1 VFARESLVGVE
12 GLGDKTSR
20 SISSSSKHQNIK
32 TSTNH
37 NSDMTSYNEKRAG
50 GRIGAT

>member
-1 VFARESLVGVE
+1 MQQQYSFAIELVY
-12 GLGDKTSR
+12 
-20 SISSSSKHQNIK
+20 ISSSSKHQNIK